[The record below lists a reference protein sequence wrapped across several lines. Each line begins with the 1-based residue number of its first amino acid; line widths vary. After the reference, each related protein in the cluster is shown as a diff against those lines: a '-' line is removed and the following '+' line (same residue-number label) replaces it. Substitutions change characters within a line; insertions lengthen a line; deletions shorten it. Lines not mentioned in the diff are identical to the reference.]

1 MLCMTLENIV
11 YASIA
16 AVVGGI
22 ATVVTSMIRRKRSLT
37 KIDEDG
43 IKLNIEKIV
52 NELNIKDVHFYIL
65 NENKDF
71 STENTIKFKFKSDAS
86 LLDYSSL
93 SSFYQIKGR
102 SGKIGVLIL
111 SEEVSGIK
119 SYAKVLSRY
128 F

>member
-1 MLCMTLENIV
+1 MTLENIV

>member
-1 MLCMTLENIV
+1 MTLENIV

-37 KIDEDG
+37 KIDKDG